1 MRVVLKDL
9 EREREGPIFGSW
21 SVGWGGRWMVMGILE
36 RLSGGRGCP
45 ERPDAI

>member
-9 EREREGPIFGSW
+9 ERERRVYFGSW
-21 SVGWGGRWMVMGILE
+21 SVGWGGGWMVMGILE

-45 ERPDAI
+45 KRPDAI